1 MASVA
6 IPTKKP
12 KDLPDQNLTQKVE
25 LQRLQAEGGQLIP
38 PAIVPPEI
46 LPEGVDEPA
55 PTYEYHGQ
63 TFDNTDGADVVTFF
77 VYFTEWVK
85 YLI

>member
-38 PAIVPPEI
+38 PAIVPPETFI
-46 LPEGVDEPA
+46 PA
-55 PTYEYHGQ
+55 LKTGIAG
-63 TFDNTDGADVVTFF
+63 NV
-77 VYFTEWVK
+77 
-85 YLI
+85 